1 MIEEIKNIP
10 NSNKDIKSFGITIGI
25 ILFII
30 SGLLMYYNKESYQ
43 IIGIIASTFIGL
55 GLIFPIFLKPI
66 YFVWMIF
73 AAILG
78 WVMTRV
84 ILSLVFYLILTP
96 IGLITRLLGEDFLA
110 FKKRESDSY
119 WNYRDSSEEL
129 NQDYE
134 KQFLTRR
141 DYINV

>member
-10 NSNKDIKSFGITIGI
+10 NSKKDIKSFGITIGI

-30 SGLLMYYNKESYQ
+30 SGLLMYYNKEIYQ
-43 IIGIIASTFIGL
+43 VIGIIAFTFIGL
-55 GLIFPIFLKPI
+55 GLIIPVVLKPF
-66 YFVWMIF
+66 YFVWMTF

-84 ILSLVFYLILTP
+84 ILSLVFYLIITP
-96 IGLITRLLGEDFLA
+96 IGLLTKLLGEDFLA
-110 FKKRESDSY
+110 LKRVESDSY
-119 WNYRDSSEEL
+119 WNYRDSAEEL

-134 KQFLTRR
+134 KQF
-141 DYINV
+141 